1 MTNSGRFFL
10 NIQFFMSEIRKKYV
24 RWTFYL
30 AGLLVLLA
38 ASVVLSLSV
47 GEMNLGFMD
56 IFGILLNRQESM
68 EYTILSQIRIPR
80 VLLGVAVG
88 GALSLA
94 GILLQGV
101 YRNPLVEPYTLGISG
116 GASLGVA
123 FAIVFSLHQLVGSF
137 VLPLAGFAGS
147 FMIIF
152 LVYTISTRSGRI
164 NIQTM
169 LLTGVM
175 ISFIASSSMMLLMA
189 TTSSENLHGI
199 VFWIMGSL
207 DEPDMSLIYMTL
219 IVALASLLASYF
231 FVQPLNALRLG
242 EDKAKHLGINTDL
255 AIKLLFLMASLLA
268 GICVAVAGVIGF
280 VGLIIP
286 HLMRLLFGTDYRIL
300 MVTSFL
306 SGSIFLVVC
315 DVIARTIISPN
326 ELPIGVITGIA
337 GGIAFLLMMSRASI
351 RSLNKNR

>member
-1 MTNSGRFFL
+1 
-10 NIQFFMSEIRKKYV
+10 MSEMRGKYL
-24 RWTFYL
+24 RWTICL
-30 AGLLVLLA
+30 AGLLTLLVGA
-38 ASVVLSLSV
+38 VILSLSV

-56 IFGILLNRQESM
+56 IFAILRKGHDSM
-68 EYTILSQIRIPR
+68 EYTILSQIRLPR
-80 VLLGVAVG
+80 VLLGIAVG
-88 GALSLA
+88 GALSLS

-123 FAIVFSLHQLVGSF
+123 FAIVFGLHQLIGSF
-137 VLPLAGFAGS
+137 VLPAAGFGGA
-147 FMIIF
+147 FLIIF
-152 LVYTISTRSGRI
+152 VVYIISTRSGRV

-175 ISFIASSSMMLLMA
+175 VSFIASSSMMLLMA
-189 TTSSENLHGI
+189 VTSSENLHGI
-199 VFWIMGSL
+199 IFWIMGSL
-207 DEPDMSLIYMTL
+207 DEPDMSLIYITL
-219 IVALASLLASYF
+219 ILSVSALILSYL

-242 EDKAKHLGINTDL
+242 EEKARHLGINTDL

-268 GICVAVAGVIGF
+268 GVSVAVAGVIGF

-300 MVTSFL
+300 LISSFL
-306 SGSIFLVVC
+306 SGSIFLVVS

-337 GGIAFLLMMSRASI
+337 GGIAFLIMISHRSI
-351 RSLNKNR
+351 RSTNRSR

>member
-1 MTNSGRFFL
+1 M
-10 NIQFFMSEIRKKYV
+10 QKKYFK
-24 RWTFYL
+24 WLLCL
-30 AGLLVLLA
+30 AGLLALLI

-56 IFGILLNRQESM
+56 IFGILRKGHESM
-68 EYTILSQIRIPR
+68 EYTILSQIRLPR
-80 VLLGVAVG
+80 VLLGIAVG
-88 GALSLA
+88 GALSLS

-123 FAIVFSLHQLVGSF
+123 FAIVFGLHQLIGSF
-137 VLPLAGFAGS
+137 VLPVAGFGGA
-147 FMIIF
+147 FLIIF
-152 LVYTISTRSGRI
+152 VVYIISTRSGRV

-175 ISFIASSSMMLLMA
+175 VSFIASSSMMLLMA
-189 TTSSENLHGI
+189 VTSSENLHGI
-199 VFWIMGSL
+199 IFWIMGSL
-207 DEPDMSLIYMTL
+207 DEPDMSLIYITL
-219 IVALASLLASYF
+219 ILSVSALILSYL

-242 EDKAKHLGINTDL
+242 EEKAKHLGINTDL

-268 GICVAVAGVIGF
+268 GVSVAVAGVIGF

-300 MVTSFL
+300 LVSSFL
-306 SGSIFLVVC
+306 SGAIFLVVS

-337 GGIAFLLMMSRASI
+337 GGIAFLIMISHRSI
-351 RSLNKNR
+351 RSINRSR

>member
-1 MTNSGRFFL
+1 M
-10 NIQFFMSEIRKKYV
+10 IEMQQKYF
-24 RWTFYL
+24 RWASYL
-30 AGLLVLLA
+30 AGLLVLLV
-38 ASVVLSLSV
+38 ASVILSLSV

-56 IFGILLNRQESM
+56 IFGILRKGHESM

-80 VLLGVAVG
+80 VLLGIAVG
-88 GALSLA
+88 GALSLS

-123 FAIVFSLHQLVGSF
+123 FVIVFGLHQLVGSF
-137 VLPLAGFAGS
+137 MLPLAGFAGS
-147 FMIIF
+147 FLIIF
-152 LVYTISTRSGRI
+152 LVYTISTRHGRI
-164 NIQTM
+164 NIQSM

-175 ISFIASSSMMLLMA
+175 ISFIASSTMMLLMA

-199 VFWIMGSL
+199 IFWIMGSL
-207 DEPDMSLIYMTL
+207 DEPDMSLIYISL
-219 IVALASLLASYF
+219 IISVCSLVVSYL

-242 EDKAKHLGINTDL
+242 EEKAKHLGINTDV

-268 GICVAVAGVIGF
+268 GVCVAVAGVIGF

-286 HLMRLLFGTDYRIL
+286 HLMRLLVGSDYRIL
-300 MVTSFL
+300 LVSSFL
-306 SGSIFLVVC
+306 SGSIFLVLS

-326 ELPIGVITGIA
+326 ELPIGVITGIV
-337 GGIAFLLMMSRASI
+337 GGVVFLLMISRSSY
-351 RSLNKNR
+351 RSLNKTR

>member
-1 MTNSGRFFL
+1 M
-10 NIQFFMSEIRKKYV
+10 QQKYL
-24 RWTFYL
+24 RWAFYL
-30 AGLLVLLA
+30 AGLFILLV

-56 IFGILLNRQESM
+56 IFSILGKGHESM

-88 GALSLA
+88 GALSLS

-123 FAIVFSLHQLVGSF
+123 FVIVFGMHQLVGSF
-137 VLPLAGFAGS
+137 MLPMAGFTGS
-147 FMIIF
+147 FLIIF
-152 LVYTISTRSGRI
+152 LVYTISSRSGRI
-164 NIQTM
+164 NIQSM

-199 VFWIMGSL
+199 IFWIMGSL
-207 DEPDMSLIYMTL
+207 DEPDMSLIYITL
-219 IVALASLLASYF
+219 IISVCALIVSYL

-242 EDKAKHLGINTDL
+242 EEKAKHLGINTDL
-255 AIKLLFLMASLLA
+255 SIKLLFLLASLLA
-268 GICVAVAGVIGF
+268 GVSVAVAGVIGF

-286 HLMRLLFGTDYRIL
+286 HLMRLLVGSDYRIL
-300 MVTSFL
+300 LVSSFL
-306 SGSIFLVVC
+306 SGSIFLVLS

-326 ELPIGVITGIA
+326 ELPIGVITGIV
-337 GGIAFLLMMSRASI
+337 GGIAFLLMISRSSY

>member
-1 MTNSGRFFL
+1 M
-10 NIQFFMSEIRKKYV
+10 QKKYLQ
-24 RWTFYL
+24 WSMYL
-30 AGLLVLLA
+30 AGLLVLLL

-56 IFGILLNRQESM
+56 IFSILQQGNESM

-80 VLLGVAVG
+80 VLLGIAVG

-147 FMIIF
+147 FLIIF

-219 IVALASLLASYF
+219 IIASASLLASYF

-242 EDKAKHLGINTDL
+242 EEKAKHLGINTDT
-255 AIKLLFLMASLLA
+255 AIKLLFLLASLLA
-268 GICVAVAGVIGF
+268 GVSVAVAGVIGF

-286 HLMRLLFGTDYRIL
+286 HLMRLLVGSDYRIL
-300 MVTSFL
+300 LVTSFL
-306 SGSIFLVVC
+306 SGSIFLVIS

-326 ELPIGVITGIA
+326 ELPIGVITGIV
-337 GGIAFLLMMSRASI
+337 GGIVFLLMMSRSSF
-351 RSLNKNR
+351 RSLNKSQ